1 MVQHSCKEGNMII
14 KKNFIFLQERWS
26 DLALFASQAED
37 YIFTDPQSSLL
48 KLRLFSEVLVG
59 YIYRD
64 LQLPIDKQWN
74 YFDKLNNAEFSSA
87 IRSSILSKLHAIRIK
102 GNNAA
107 HKGIAKSEDALWLV
121 REAHTIALWLYNSY
135 NNGEDYNIEFITPMD
150 SGKRED
156 HTEKIIIELEASLQ
170 REKELQEKFN
180 ALNLYKNDEK
190 IETFRLVN
198 NSVPILMNDDEVKK
212 RITIEE
218 IFLDYQLTS
227 GQTELVKSLETFLK
241 DKTQNVFLLKGYAGT
256 GKTFITKGLTEYF
269 CAIGRNFILSAPT
282 GKAAKV
288 IREKTGHKALT
299 IHSSIYSNKN
309 LKEYKASESDR
320 TYKFYFELSVNEDSD
335 DTVYIIDEASM
346 VSDVYS
352 EMEFFRFGSGHL
364 LKDLMKYINLDAND
378 HNKKVIFIG
387 DNAQLPPVGMEF
399 SPALQTEYLQK
410 EFSLPAQTYELI
422 EVVRQKE
429 DSGILKNAI
438 NLRKSLSKHIFNQLV
453 IDKSTDDIQSIES
466 STFMD
471 KFLEISD
478 NKISKDTVVIS
489 YTNEAVKSYNQAIRE
504 HFFQDTSVIN
514 TGDKIILVS
523 NNNNHEIQLSNGD
536 FGLVKSILGST
547 EHKRVQL
554 KRKTNDTVER
564 IDINLYFRDIEII
577 FKDQNDKPYVMQCKI
592 IENLL
597 FSGLAN
603 LSSDEHKAIYL
614 DFVMRNNH
622 LRPNT
627 EEFKVAIKSDPY
639 FNALRVKFGYAVTCH
654 KAQGSE
660 WKNVMLDCSYSHNQ
674 LSESYFRWLYTALT
688 RASESL
694 YLLNEPHISIFGK
707 ISIPTIEALPIQETK
722 IEVKSEPITELKPNN
737 SYTFD
742 IKDEFLESVFQDV
755 SSKIIADDIIITNI
769 IHNSYQEIYTFERD
783 KLTCRASF
791 SYNSKSIVTN
801 ISLIET
807 NQLAEDLKVLLAS
820 IIGHLITTQEHDTFE
835 FSTDFLEEFYHSLKD
850 TLLPCSIAVA
860 NIEHNSWME
869 RYTFTRENEIAVID
883 FYYNKKGQFKSP
895 TPNNRSNSDRLI
907 KDILS
912 CLS

>member
-1 MVQHSCKEGNMII
+1 MI
-14 KKNFIFLQERWS
+14 KKNFIFLQEKWN
-26 DLALFASQAED
+26 DLAQFSSQAED

-64 LQLPIDKQWN
+64 LQLPVDRQWN

-87 IRSSILSKLHAIRIK
+87 IRPSILSKLHAIRIK

-121 REAHTIALWLYNSY
+121 QETHTIALWLYNSY
-135 NNGEDYNIEFITPMD
+135 NSGEDYHIEFITPMD
-150 SGKRED
+150 SGERED
-156 HTEKIIIELEASLQ
+156 HAETITLELEASLE

-180 ALNLYKNDEK
+180 ALKLHKNDEK
-190 IETFRLVN
+190 IEAFRLVN

-227 GQTELVKSLETFLK
+227 GQTELIKSLEIFLQ

-269 CAIGRNFILSAPT
+269 CAIGKKFVLSAPT

-288 IREKTGHKALT
+288 IREKTGHKAST

-309 LKEYKASESDR
+309 LKEYKVSEADR
-320 TYKFYFELSVNEDSD
+320 TYKFYFELRVNEDSD

-346 VSDVYS
+346 VSDVYG

-364 LKDLMKYINLDAND
+364 LKDMMKYINLDSNN
-378 HNKKVIFIG
+378 HTKKVIFIG

-410 EFSLPAQTYELI
+410 EFSLPAQTYELT

-429 DSGILKNAI
+429 NSGILKNAI
-438 NLRKSLSKHIFNQLV
+438 NLRKSINNHIFNKLA
-453 IDKSTDDIQSIES
+453 IDKSTDDIQSIKS
-466 STFMD
+466 STFIE
-471 KFLEISD
+471 KFLEITD

-504 HFFQDTSVIN
+504 HFFQDINVIN
-514 TGDKIILVS
+514 AGDKIILVS
-523 NNNNHEIQLSNGD
+523 NNYNHEAQLSNGD
-536 FGLVKSILGST
+536 FGLIKSILGSI
-547 EHKRVQL
+547 EHKKVQL
-554 KRKTNDTVER
+554 KKKTNDTVER
-564 IDINLYFRDIEII
+564 IDIDLYFRDVEVI
-577 FKDQNDKPYVMQCKI
+577 FKDKNDKPYVMQCKI

-707 ISIPTIEALPIQETK
+707 ISTPTIEALSIQETK
-722 IEVKSEPITELKPNN
+722 TEIKPEPRIDLEPNN
-737 SYTFD
+737 NYIFD

-755 SSKIIADDIIITNI
+755 SSKIVADDIKITHV
-769 IHNSYQEIYTFERD
+769 IHNSYQEIYTFERNE
-783 KLTCRASF
+783 LTCRASF
-791 SYNSKSIVTN
+791 SYNSKRIVTN

-820 IIGHLITTQEHDTFE
+820 TTGHLLTIQKQDTFE
-835 FSTDFLEEFYHSLKD
+835 FSTEFLEEFYHSLKD
-850 TLLPCSIAVA
+850 TLLPCFITVA

-869 RYTFTRENEIAVID
+869 RYTLTRENEIAVID

-895 TPNNRSNSDRLI
+895 TPNNRSNSDLLI
-907 KDILS
+907 KDILG